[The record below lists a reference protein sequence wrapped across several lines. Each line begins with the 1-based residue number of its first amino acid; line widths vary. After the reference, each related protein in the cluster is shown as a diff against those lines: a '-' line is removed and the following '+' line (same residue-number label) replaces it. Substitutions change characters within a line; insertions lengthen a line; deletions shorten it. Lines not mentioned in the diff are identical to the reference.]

1 MLAAGISI
9 KNLRLSIA
17 YGVTIF
23 IVFSFY
29 YKKYIIKTDAQGR
42 VILNKRGFRM
52 NVRKKLSSKNFFV
65 FNLVLIGAIFGFS
78 FAFLS
83 FTCTSPQSKLTVK
96 AQENTITIPAGA
108 LETAESIQTV
118 FRAIADKVVPS
129 VVELKTVSVR
139 KQEAP
144 NFQGIP
150 FEFFF
155 GPQQPG
161 ENGREFRSQ
170 GLGSGIIVRQQND
183 TYFVLTNNHV
193 VTDGSGNPVDEIRI
207 AAGNKKEYPAELVAR
222 EPRRDLAMVKFNT
235 LDKLPLATLGDS
247 DLVDVGDW
255 AIAVGNPLGFES
267 SVTMGIVSAV
277 GRTGGPGD
285 NINDFIQTDAS
296 INQGNSGGALVNIR
310 GEVIGINMW
319 IASSTG
325 GGSMG
330 LGFAIPIN
338 NAKTV
343 IDEFI
348 NKGEVSDGW
357 LGVSLLDVD
366 GETSADMGVEG
377 RQGAFASGVFIDS
390 PAAKAGIQPGDFITA
405 VDGREMRSSRQLTRI
420 VADLKAGEKHTFTVF
435 RDNKT
440 IDLNVTIAVRNNEV
454 AAENSKL
461 WPGLLALP
469 LSDKI
474 RKDMQITDDKIKRGL
489 VVIQIVDKSPAAI
502 IGIQRK
508 DIVTAVNGEA
518 VNDLNTFYRVLRE
531 KAGKEL
537 WFDVSRSGTNLE
549 TMKFKR

>member
-1 MLAAGISI
+1 MSVL
-9 KNLRLSIA
+9 
-17 YGVTIF
+17 
-23 IVFSFY
+23 
-29 YKKYIIKTDAQGR
+29 
-42 VILNKRGFRM
+42 
-52 NVRKKLSSKNFFV
+52 KKLSSKNFFI

-96 AQENTITIPAGA
+96 AQENSITIPASA

-118 FRAIADKVVPS
+118 FRAIADKVIPS

-139 KQEAP
+139 RQETP
-144 NFQGIP
+144 NFPGIP

-161 ENGREFRSQ
+161 ESGREFRSQ

-193 VTDGSGNPVDEIRI
+193 VTGGGDNPADEIRV
-207 AAGNKKEYPAELVAR
+207 AAGGNEYPAELVAR

-235 LDKLPLATLGDS
+235 PDKLPLAVLGDS

-255 AIAVGNPLGFES
+255 AIAVGNPLAFES

-285 NINDFIQTDAS
+285 NINDFIQTDAA

-348 NKGEVSDGW
+348 DKGEVSDGW
-357 LGVSLLDVD
+357 LGVSLLDID
-366 GETSADMGVEG
+366 GTRSEDMGFGG
-377 RQGAFASGVFIDS
+377 RQGAFASGVFLDS
-390 PAAKAGIQPGDFITA
+390 PAAKAGIQAGDFITA
-405 VDGREMRSSRQLTRI
+405 VDGREMRSSRQLTRV
-420 VADLKAGEKHTFTVF
+420 VADLKAGEKHVFTVF

-440 IDLNVTIAVRNNEV
+440 VDLNVTIAVRNNEI
-454 AAENSKL
+454 AAENGKL
-461 WPGLLALP
+461 WPGLFVVP

-474 RKDMQITDDKIKRGL
+474 RIDMQITDDKINKGL
-489 VVIQIVDKSPAAI
+489 VVIQVIDKSPAAI
-502 IGIQRK
+502 IGIQRR

-518 VNDLNTFYRVLRE
+518 VNDLNTFYRILRE

-537 WFDVSRSGTNLE
+537 WFDFSRSGNNLE
-549 TMKFKR
+549 TMRFKR